1 MSKVL
6 AKFVCQ
12 TVVPAQHDTDEVKG
26 QTITLTPVTTGSAE
40 NESFYKW
47 TPGGQI
53 TLSTVNP
60 AAAEQFVPGE
70 EYYVTLQKASEVKA
84 DLPVAAP
91 EESES
96 ASAE

>member
-53 TLSTVNP
+53 TLSTVNQT
-60 AAAEQFVPGE
+60 AAAQFTPGN
-70 EYYVTLQKASEVKA
+70 EYYVTFELAFEAKSEA
-84 DLPVAAP
+84 DQAA
-91 EESES
+91 SES